1 MCEFHP
7 HDEDTDCP
15 GASVNAFVDE
25 LAVLLT
31 NSRIYSPSHP
41 RVRDSLAGLVSGL
54 EEILAREGR
63 TTLEIGAADGFLIHD
78 ERPLRGASRSAPRL
92 MQLLEAIGSGGI
104 AFERGAT
111 IDDLLALVDVVN
123 RRDLGALDLAA
134 TNGELKQAGAHRFRF
149 LGAFSTD
156 ATPRDFAAAMKPD
169 LPKARGPAKHALSVP
184 ERVYEGL
191 FDHLTDVLMRI
202 VRGDVFM
209 LQDTQGQVEEMLAR
223 LNADAAETMDVAS
236 RSSTRADVFQFR
248 HSIRVA
254 CLALNFARAMTDDR
268 PVLLRIGAAALLHD
282 VGKAQVSN
290 EVLRHPGRL
299 SDEQFREIQRH
310 TTEGAKTLMRMPDV
324 DPLCIA
330 VAFGHHRTMDHGG
343 YPWIRHDVDLS
354 VATRIVKI
362 CDVYEALTSS
372 VRRYRLPMPP
382 RHAYRIMM
390 GMQNHFDRSLLHR
403 FIQVNG
409 LYPIGEWVQMGSGVR
424 ARVMGQTDSLDLPLV
439 RVEGEDVTW
448 DLREPASRG
457 LGEIRGLIQGSGAD
471 PVRDV
476 EKAVRRTSRQAAK
489 N

>member
-7 HDEDTDCP
+7 HDEDNDCP
-15 GASVNAFVDE
+15 GSSVKAFVDE
-25 LAVLLT
+25 LVVLLT
-31 NSRIYSPSHP
+31 NSRIYSPEHP
-41 RVRDSLAGLVSGL
+41 RVQDCLQGLVNGL
-54 EEILAREGR
+54 EEILLREGR
-63 TTLEIGAADGFLIHD
+63 QALEIGAADGFLIYD

-92 MQLLEAIGSGGI
+92 MQLLEAIGSGGLS
-104 AFERGAT
+104 FQRGAAV
-111 IDDLLALVDVVN
+111 DDLLALVQVVN
-123 RRDLGALDLAA
+123 RRDLGSLDLTAA
-134 TNGELKQAGAHRFRF
+134 NGELRDAGAHRFQF
-149 LGAFSTD
+149 LGAY
-156 ATPRDFAAAMKPD
+156 AAHAAPRDFAAAVKPD
-169 LPKARGPAKHALSVP
+169 TAKAAGVAKHTLSVP

-209 LQDTQGQVEEMLAR
+209 LGDTQGRVEEMLSR
-223 LNADAAETMDVAS
+223 LNADSAETMDVAS

-254 CLALNFARAMTDDR
+254 CLALNFARAMTDDH
-268 PVLLRIGAAALLHD
+268 PLLLRIGAAALLHD

-330 VAFGHHRTMDHGG
+330 VAFGHHRTMDQGG
-343 YPWIRHDVDLS
+343 YPWVRHEADLS
-354 VATRIVKI
+354 TATRIVKI

-372 VRRYRLPMPP
+372 VRRYRLPMAP

-390 GMQNHFDRSLLHR
+390 SMQSHFDRPLLHR

-409 LYPIGEWVQMGSGVR
+409 LYPIGEWVRMNSGVR
-424 ARVMGQTDSLDLPLV
+424 ARVIEQTDSLDLPIV
-439 RVEGEDVTW
+439 RVEGEERSW
-448 DLREPASRG
+448 DLRDPASRE
-457 LGEIRGLIQGSGAD
+457 LGEVDKLVFAHGAD
-471 PVRDV
+471 PVRDI
-476 EKAVRRTSRQAAK
+476 EGAVQRQNRATAK